1 MIDLDR
7 VDGTE
12 VVRFFDVFIVPF
24 PGRAGA
30 LFLADLVLRFSATRF
45 CDAIFAT
52 INMKCFGR

>member
-45 CDAIFAT
+45 CDAIFAK
-52 INMKCFGR
+52 INI